1 MTCTPTRPCGP
12 GPRGLGLVPPPPGE
26 PILRRRSGEFF
37 GFLSDLIATVERA
50 DVDGTQ
56 LGARWDVEGDPAG
69 TLLARLWAAVAEGVA
84 AQTELTAGEAYLTT
98 AQDWTDLRRLAALV
112 GYRPRP
118 RIAAQGWIVA
128 LLDRGVDP
136 LVPAGTRVQAP
147 GTPARAAQKYE
158 TVSDTQLS
166 GEWDSLTASW
176 VPTPAVPDGR
186 QLRFLGEPG
195 FRAGDDVLFV
205 DETPPDPP
213 SPAPIGEW
221 YEFWYLLTWWYLL
234 PEELRLSA
242 TSALSVATVTGHT
255 AELGTS
261 LVEFD
266 RDLDTVLDST
276 TEPYAAYRILATAA
290 PAKRLEKIV
299 RIPADPSAA
308 TKVQSLSFATD
319 SAIDP
324 AAKFVVLDTM
334 LEDLSAGQL
343 VAVVDWATG
352 GCDIVRVSAHRPV
365 RWETAPGTLRRVS
378 RLEFDPAVPA
388 LEDAS
393 NEKTIYVLDRRVV
406 ARHYVFPE
414 ERPAGPPQL
423 RLYPRPTETPEHVAV
438 AVGPADHPIWQ
449 VFACSAA
456 ALQESPAL
464 AGDVPTGLIVDL
476 TDSAPDVD
484 ALEAPAS
491 GNLVRIRHGATNQ
504 ATLGS
509 GNAAAVRQRMTTRDA
524 PIAYDVDDA
533 GTPVPTMVLR
543 ADGVQWE
550 EVASLYA
557 AGPAQVFATRLES
570 DGAVSVEFGDGEQGA
585 QLPTGRNNVTA
596 SYRVGG
602 GTAGEVEAGAIDALL
617 GSVRGVKKVRGADPT
632 SGGADQDDE
641 RRLRQLAPS
650 RARAFDRAVS
660 IEDLADLSLSYPGVS
675 HAVAWSG
682 TGPPGCACGGSGLH
696 LGFIRTGSGG
706 PRAPLAPEVATL
718 AGFLDARRDATVPLC
733 VCAGLVTQLTGLAA
747 VLAVDPRRDPVTVA
761 AAARDALLDPD
772 GVLAPLQ
779 RLLGQQLD
787 RSDVYAVLQGVTGVV
802 GVASLEVPG
811 ATGELGRRAAA
822 RWEVIVLD
830 SPSVEAQPA

>member
-1 MTCTPTRPCGP
+1 MTCTPTRPCGS
-12 GPRGLGLVPPPPGE
+12 GPRGLGLVPPPRGE

-37 GFLSDLIATVERA
+37 GFLRDLIATVERA
-50 DVDGTQ
+50 DFDGTQ

-84 AQTELTAGEAYLTT
+84 AQTELTAGEAYLAT

-136 LVPAGTRVQAP
+136 LVPAGTQVQAP

-158 TVSDTQLS
+158 TVSDTQLR
-166 GEWDSLTASW
+166 GEWDSLTATW

-205 DETPPDPP
+205 DEKPPDPP
-213 SPAPIGEW
+213 SPAPVGEW
-221 YEFWYLLTWWYLL
+221 YAFWYLLTWWYRL
-234 PEELRLSA
+234 PFAPPA

-255 AELGTS
+255 TELGTS

-266 RDLDTVLDST
+266 RDLDAVLHSIS
-276 TEPYAAYRILATAA
+276 EPYAAYRILATAA

-299 RIPADPSAA
+299 RIPADLSAA
-308 TKVQSLSFATD
+308 TEVQDLSFTTD
-319 SAIDP
+319 RAIDS
-324 AAKFVVLDTM
+324 AAKFVVLDAI

-378 RLEFDPAVPA
+378 RLEFEAAVPA
-388 LEDAS
+388 LQDAS

-414 ERPAGPPQL
+414 IRPAGTPQL
-423 RLYPRPTETPEHVAV
+423 RLYPRPTEPPEHIAV
-438 AVGPADHPIWQ
+438 ALGPTDRPLWH

-456 ALQESPAL
+456 ATQESPAPV
-464 AGDVPTGLIVDL
+464 GDVPTGLIVDL
-476 TDSAPDVD
+476 ADRAPDVD
-484 ALEAPAS
+484 ALQAAAS
-491 GNLVRIRHGATNQ
+491 GNLVRIRQGATRQ
-504 ATLGS
+504 AALGS
-509 GNAAAVRQRMTTRDA
+509 GNAASVRQRMTTPDA

-533 GTPVPTMVLR
+533 GMLVPTMVLR
-543 ADGVQWE
+543 ADGAHWE

-557 AGPAQVFATRLES
+557 AGSGQVFATRLES

-602 GTAGEVEAGAIDALL
+602 GTAGEVEAGAIDTLL
-617 GSVRGVKKVRGADPT
+617 GSVRGVKKVSGADPT

-675 HAVAWSG
+675 HAAAWGG

-696 LGFIRTGSGG
+696 LAFIRTGSDG
-706 PRAPLAPEVATL
+706 PRAPLGPEVTAL
-718 AGFLDARRDATVPLC
+718 AGFLDARRDATMPLC
-733 VCAGLVTQLTGLAA
+733 VCAGVVTQLTGLAA

-779 RLLGQQLD
+779 RLLGQPLD
-787 RSDVYAVLQGVTGVV
+787 RSDAYAVLQAVTGVV
-802 GVASLEVPG
+802 GVASLDVPG
-811 ATGELGRRAAA
+811 AASELGRRAAV
-822 RWEVIVLD
+822 RWELIALD